1 MTQAYLGLGSN
12 LGDRQQLLSAART
25 ALAAKEQLRVTGASA
40 LYQTAPIG
48 GPVGQPAFLNAVLE
62 VETTLSPQQLLALGQ
77 VVETRFGRQ
86 RREHWGPRTLD
97 IDLLD
102 YDGTICCGPELT
114 LPHPRLHL
122 RAFVLV
128 PLAEVAPDW
137 RHPQL
142 GRTAAQLLAALT
154 DAGAVERWPHPW

>member
-12 LGDRQQLLSAART
+12 LGDRQQLLCAARA
-25 ALAAKEQLRVTGASA
+25 ALSAKEQLRVTGASA
-40 LYQTAPIG
+40 LYQTAPVG
-48 GPVGQPAFLNAVLE
+48 GPAGQPAFLNAVLE
-62 VETTLSPQQLLALGQ
+62 VETALSASQLLALCQ
-77 VVETRFGRQ
+77 AVETGFGRQ
-86 RREHWGPRTLD
+86 RQQHWGPRTLD

-102 YDGTICCGPELT
+102 YGGILCAAPELT
-114 LPHPRLHL
+114 LPHPRLPG

-128 PLAEVAPDW
+128 PLAEVAPGW

-142 GRTAAQLLAALT
+142 GRSAAELLADLT

>member
-1 MTQAYLGLGSN
+1 MTQVYLGLGSN
-12 LGDRQQLLSAART
+12 LGDRQQLLSAARI

-62 VETTLSPQQLLALGQ
+62 IETELSAIQLLALCRG
-77 VVETRFGRQ
+77 VETCMGRQ
-86 RREHWGPRTLD
+86 RQEHWGPRTLD

-102 YDGTICCGPELT
+102 FDGTICYGPELT

>member
-12 LGDRQQLLSAART
+12 LGNRKALLTSARD
-25 ALAAKEQLRVTGASA
+25 ALAEMQGLELVGCSS
-40 LYQTAPIG
+40 LYQTTPVG
-48 GPVGQPAFLNAVLE
+48 GPAGQPPFLNAVLGIDTE
-62 VETTLSPQQLLALGQ
+62 LPAPELLVRCQEL
-77 VVETRFGRQ
+77 EKRFDRQ
-86 RREHWGPRTLD
+86 RLEHWGPRTLD

-102 YDGTICCGPELT
+102 YAGELFAGPELI
-114 LPHPRLHL
+114 LPHPRLAE

-142 GRTAAQLLAALT
+142 GRTAAELLAALT
-154 DAGAVERWPHPW
+154 AAGEVQRWPDPW